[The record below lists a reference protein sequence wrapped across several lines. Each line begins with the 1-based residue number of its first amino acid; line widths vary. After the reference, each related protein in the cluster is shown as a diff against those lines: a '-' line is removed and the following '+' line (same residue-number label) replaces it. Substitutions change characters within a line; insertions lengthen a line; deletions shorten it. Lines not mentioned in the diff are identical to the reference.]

1 MWLEFVLDLLFHGTM
16 DAAASERLSGRS
28 RILCLLLTS
37 ALFLTVMTCLFLAAF
52 LPGDRSLLRRA
63 GFLFLGLGL
72 GILLNYLKFLKSA
85 ARKGGKKP

>member
-1 MWLEFVLDLLFHGTM
+1 MWLAFVLDLLFHGTM

-63 GFLFLGLGL
+63 GFLFLGLG
-72 GILLNYLKFLKSA
+72 ILLNYLKFLKSA

>member
-28 RILCLLLTS
+28 RILCLLLIS
-37 ALFLTVMTCLFLAAF
+37 ALFLTVITCLFLAAF

-63 GFLFLGLGL
+63 GFLFLGLG
-72 GILLNYLKFLKSA
+72 ILLSYVKFLKSA
-85 ARKGGKKP
+85 VRKGGKKP

>member
-1 MWLEFVLDLLFHGTM
+1 MWLKIVRDLLFHGTM
-16 DAAASERLSGRS
+16 DVAVSERLSGRS

-63 GFLFLGLGL
+63 GFLFLGLG
-72 GILLNYLKFLKSA
+72 ILLNYLIFLKSA
-85 ARKGGKKP
+85 VRKGGKKP